1 MTDYST
7 SKCPYH
13 RAVYAFS
20 KRWVQLLLSL
30 SAITGFVALAGFSSS
45 IAFHSIVGIAALAVI
60 TVRAYEEST
69 WGYLTVVLLLGVTT
83 ITGLAI
89 LSTTVE
95 VVLVSHVLVAL
106 LSVLIAF
113 LVLR

>member
-1 MTDYST
+1 MRDYST

-30 SAITGFVALAGFSSS
+30 SAVTGFVALTGFASS
-45 IAFHSIVGIAALAVI
+45 IALHSIVGIAALAVI

-69 WGYLTVVLLLGVTT
+69 WGYLTAVVLLAITT
-83 ITGLAI
+83 VTGLAI

-95 VVLVSHVLVAL
+95 VVLVSHILVGVF
-106 LSVLIAF
+106 SVLIAF
-113 LVLR
+113 LILR